1 MATQTLLLALDIGTS
16 SVRALLY
23 DARGNAL
30 PDLQA
35 QQRYRLSTSHAGEA
49 SVDADL
55 LVDLV
60 ARTIDEVLSRAG
72 ERARD
77 IIAVATAAFWHT
89 LLPLDA
95 RGRPLLPLM
104 TWEDRR
110 PQQLCLALRQQLDEA
125 AIHRRTGAR
134 LHTSYWPAKLS
145 WLAGAYPR
153 VTQKAARYVSFS
165 EYLHTCFLGRA
176 VCSLSMASGTGLL
189 NIRKRTWDSDLL
201 AALHLPGGRL
211 PEIGDLPDTL
221 RGLQPAF
228 ARRWPAL
235 AHIPWFPAI
244 GDGAAANAG
253 SHCVTAAHWA
263 ITIGTSSALRVV
275 VAPARVEPTHG
286 LWLYF
291 VDARRALLGGA
302 LSEGGNMAA
311 WLEKTLSLPTL
322 AELDRQLGQMEPA
335 AHGLTILPMLAGER
349 SPGWHP
355 DASMTITGLSIHSTP
370 ADIAR
375 AALEAVVFQISRVY
389 DQLASALPG
398 QSPRLIASGAALLK
412 SSLLRQVLADTLNQ
426 PLDLLASS
434 EASARGAALL
444 ALETLGLIPDLA
456 QLTPSIASTVQPDPA
471 RHAIYQQACQRQ
483 QALYDRLLTAQK
495 FTSGLEAR

>member
-1 MATQTLLLALDIGTS
+1 MATQPLLLALDIGTS

-23 DARGNAL
+23 DAHGNAL
-30 PDLQA
+30 PTLQA

-49 SVDADL
+49 SVDADM

-60 ARTIDEVLSRAG
+60 ACTIDEVLARTGARAS
-72 ERARD
+72 E

-89 LLPLDA
+89 LLPLDTH
-95 RGRPLLPLM
+95 GRPLLPLM

-110 PQQLCLALRQQLDEA
+110 PQQQCLALRQQLDEA

-134 LHTSYWPAKLS
+134 LHTSYWPAKLC
-145 WLAGAYPR
+145 WLAETYPR
-153 VTQKAARYVSFS
+153 VAQQTARYVSFS

-176 VCSLSMASGTGLL
+176 QCSLSMASGTGLL
-189 NIRKRTWDSDLL
+189 NIRERTWDRDLL
-201 AALHLPGGRL
+201 TALHLSAGRL
-211 PEIGDLPDTL
+211 PEIGDLPASGQ
-221 RGLQPAF
+221 GLQPAF

-235 AHIPWFPAI
+235 AHLPWFPAI
-244 GDGAAANAG
+244 GDGAAASVG
-253 SHCVTAAHWA
+253 SHCLTPARWA
-263 ITIGTSSALRVV
+263 VTIGTSSALRVV

-286 LWLYF
+286 LWLYC

-311 WLEKTLSLPTL
+311 WLEKTLSLPAL
-322 AELDRQLGQMEPA
+322 AELDRKLAQMEPA

-355 DASMTITGLSIHSTP
+355 DASMTITGLSLHSTP
-370 ADIAR
+370 IDIAQ

-389 DQLASALPG
+389 DQLAAALPG
-398 QSPRLIASGAALLK
+398 QSPRLIVSGAALLK
-412 SSLLRQVLADTLNQ
+412 SALLRQALADTLNR

-444 ALETLGLIPDLA
+444 ALETLGIIPDLA
-456 QLTPSIASTVQPDPA
+456 QLTPSITSTVQPDPA
-471 RHAIYQQACQRQ
+471 RHAIYQQARQRQ
-483 QALYDRLLTAQK
+483 QALYERLLSTQT
-495 FTSGLEAR
+495 FTSGLEAQ